1 MASKVE
7 RKRLAPST
15 GHLRRLLRYLRPY
28 RFWATASIVLLL
40 MHSTLGVAGPYLT
53 KVAVDCCLVPT
64 DEPTSLIDPWLPA
77 DPVQAVIALGL
88 LYAALLILS
97 AALRA
102 LQVQTMNRAGQR
114 VMADLR
120 NEIFAHLQKMSVG
133 FFDRHRVGN
142 LVTRLTSD
150 VGTLNELFTSGVAAI
165 AGDLLTL
172 TFILGA
178 MAWLSPHLTGALLLV
193 APPAIFASW
202 IFRTRSRAAYRDV
215 REAVSKMNAFL
226 QEQIVGI
233 SVVQT
238 STREA
243 RSRSLLAEVNEE
255 QLVAGIRTVRLHA
268 WFMPTAEFLS
278 AVGVAIVLL
287 AGAWLIDRDLLT
299 LGVVVAFLQYGT
311 GVFRPLLDLS
321 DKFNV
326 LQNAASGAER
336 IFGLLDTP
344 PEEPDADAAAAV
356 ANGSDQSLDVEFENV
371 WFAYKG
377 EEWALRDVSFRVE
390 PNEVLAVVG
399 HTGAG
404 KTTLISLLLR
414 FYEPQRGRILVGGRD
429 IQEWPRTELRRLFG
443 VVLQDP
449 YLFHGTIE
457 ENIRLGG
464 KTVSKEQAIEA
475 GQRAHLGPLVRNLD
489 QGWRHQIG
497 ESGTAL
503 SAGQQQLVAMAR
515 ALAHNPSFLILD
527 EATSNIDPETEGKIR
542 DTLSELVQGQTA
554 IVIAHRLSTIRRASR
569 ILVMHHGRVRES
581 GSHQELLNAEGLYSR
596 LYRLQFSDQDV
607 SADD

>member
-1 MASKVE
+1 MANKVE
-7 RKRLAPST
+7 SKRLSPST
-15 GHLRRLLRYLRPY
+15 GHLRRLLGYLRPY
-28 RFWATASIVLLL
+28 RLWASASVVLLL
-40 MHSTLGVAGPYLT
+40 IHSTLGVAGPYLT

-64 DEPTSLIDPWLPA
+64 GEPASFIDSWLPA
-77 DPVQAVIALGL
+77 DPKQAVIRLALF
-88 LYAALLILS
+88 YAAILIVS
-97 AALRA
+97 AAVRA
-102 LQVQTMNRAGQR
+102 LQVQTMNRTGQR

-133 FFDRHRVGN
+133 FFDRNRVGN

-150 VGTLNELFTSGVAAI
+150 VDTLNELFTSGVAAI

-178 MAWLSPHLTGALLLV
+178 MAWLSPHLTGALFLV
-193 APPAIFASW
+193 APPAMVASW
-202 IFRTRSRAAYRDV
+202 IFRSRSRDAYRDV
-215 REAVSKMNAFL
+215 RQAVGKMNAFL

-238 STREA
+238 STREPQ
-243 RSRSLLAEVNEE
+243 SRAALAEVNEE
-255 QLVAGIRTVRLHA
+255 QLVAGMRTVRLHA

-287 AGAWLIDRDLLT
+287 AGAWLIERDLLT
-299 LGVVVAFLQYGT
+299 LGIVVAFLQYGT
-311 GVFRPLLDLS
+311 RVFRPLHDLS

-336 IFGLLDTP
+336 IFGLLDTQ
-344 PEEPDADAAAAV
+344 PEDPDAAAAAV
-356 ANGSDQSLDVEFENV
+356 VDNGSTQPLDVEFENV
-371 WFAYKG
+371 WFAYKD

-404 KTTLISLLLR
+404 KTSLISLLLR

-429 IQEWPRTELRRLFG
+429 IREWPRTELRRLFG

-475 GQRAHLGPLVRNLD
+475 GKRAHLGPLVGNLE

-497 ESGTAL
+497 ESGMSL

-527 EATSNIDPETEGKIR
+527 EATSNIDPETESKIR
-542 DTLSELVQGQTA
+542 DTLSELVHGQTA

-607 SADD
+607 STDD